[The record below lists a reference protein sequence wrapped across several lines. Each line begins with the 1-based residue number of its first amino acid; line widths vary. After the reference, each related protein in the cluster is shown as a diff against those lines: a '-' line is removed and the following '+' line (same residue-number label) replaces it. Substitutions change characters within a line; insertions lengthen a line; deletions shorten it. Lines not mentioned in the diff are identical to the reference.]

1 MMRMVGMEVEWGC
14 PQEGERGRW
23 IKMMTCGHHRVK
35 TQYVYMCNTCD
46 TSEQEITCPKNGD
59 QLIPLYICVLSIY
72 NICGQEIHHHYA
84 VWLCA
89 SLYKSRHHFK

>member
-46 TSEQEITCPKNGD
+46 TSEQEINQFNMSQKWRPVDSTV
-59 QLIPLYICVLSIY
+59 Y
-72 NICGQEIHHHYA
+72 
-84 VWLCA
+84 LCT
-89 SLYKSRHHFK
+89 